1 MFKPILHLLSTLLIF
16 SGAFAQNQTEKV
28 VNISTSYGEIKIKLY
43 NETPHHRDNFIKL
56 VKEGKYNETNFHRII
71 NTHLIQGGAIAAET
85 EMKKLEPEIVPSKF
99 HKRGALAAVRED
111 DVTNPEKLS
120 SPSQFYI
127 VLGNTIAYE
136 LMDRVG
142 DRMNHKFT
150 EEQKQTY
157 STVGGIP
164 TLDGANTVF
173 GEVIQGL
180 DIVEKIA
187 SQPVQ
192 GEKPLEKI
200 DLKLTIE
207 QH

>member
-1 MFKPILHLLSTLLIF
+1 
-16 SGAFAQNQTEKV
+16 
-28 VNISTSYGEIKIKLY
+28 
-43 NETPHHRDNFIKL
+43 
-56 VKEGKYNETNFHRII
+56 
-71 NTHLIQGGAIAAET
+71 
-85 EMKKLEPEIVPSKF
+85 
-99 HKRGALAAVRED
+99 
-111 DVTNPEKLS
+111 
-120 SPSQFYI
+120 
-127 VLGNTIAYE
+127 
-136 LMDRVG
+136 MDTVG

-192 GEKPLEKI
+192 SETPLEKI
-200 DLKLTIE
+200 NIKITLE
-207 QH
+207 GQ

>member
-1 MFKPILHLLSTLLIF
+1 MLKYILPLLATFLI
-16 SGAFAQNQTEKV
+16 SSAASAQNQTETV
-28 VNISTSYGEIKIKLY
+28 VNISTSLGTIKIKLY

-56 VKEGKYNETNFHRII
+56 IKEGKYNENNFHRII
-71 NTHLIQGGAIAAET
+71 NTHLIQGGAIAAES
-85 EMKKLEPEIVPSKF
+85 EMKLLAPEITPAKF

-111 DVTNPEKLS
+111 DVTNPEKLT
-120 SPSQFYI
+120 SPTQFYI

-142 DRMNHKFT
+142 TRMGYTFT
-150 EEQKQTY
+150 EEQKQAY
-157 STVGGIP
+157 STIGGIP

-192 GEKPLEKI
+192 GETPLEKI
-200 DLKLTIE
+200 TFSITLE
-207 QH
+207 RQ

>member
-1 MFKPILHLLSTLLIF
+1 MLKYILSFLTTLVVF
-16 SGAFAQNQTEKV
+16 SCAFAQNQKETV
-28 VNISTSYGEIKIKLY
+28 VVISTSYGEIKIKLY
-43 NETPHHRDNFIKL
+43 NETPIHRDNFIKL
-56 VKEGKYNETNFHRII
+56 VKQGKYNETNFHRII
-71 NTHLIQGGAIAAET
+71 NNHLIQGG
-85 EMKKLEPEIVPSKF
+85 EMANEGEIKKLQPEIVSGKF

-127 VLGNTIAYE
+127 VLGNTIAYD

-142 DRMNHKFT
+142 ERMNYKFT
-150 EEQKQTY
+150 EEQKQAY

-173 GEVIQGL
+173 GEVIEGL

-187 SQPVQ
+187 AQPVE
-192 GEKPLEKI
+192 GETPLQKI
-200 DLKLTIE
+200 ALKMSIE

>member
-1 MFKPILHLLSTLLIF
+1 MLKYILPFITSLFLF
-16 SGAFAQNQTEKV
+16 SAVTAQNQIETV

-71 NTHLIQGGAIAAET
+71 NTHLIQGGQIAAEN
-85 EMKKLEPEIVPSKF
+85 EMKKLQPEIVPSKF
-99 HKRGALAAVRED
+99 HKKGALAAVRED

-120 SPSQFYI
+120 SPTQFYI

-136 LMDRVG
+136 LVDRVG
-142 DRMNHKFT
+142 ERMNYKFS
-150 EEQKQTY
+150 EEQKQAY
-157 STVGGIP
+157 STLGGIP

-173 GEVIQGL
+173 GEVIEGL

-187 SQPVQ
+187 AQPVE
-192 GEKPLEKI
+192 GETPLQKI
-200 DLKLTIE
+200 VLQMSI
-207 QH
+207 Q